1 MAYTKNMTV
10 GKPFPIIF
18 GYFIPVLC
26 STIFQQLYSMV
37 DTIIVGKAIND
48 MALAAVGATGAITFF
63 IFGFIM
69 GLGNGM
75 AVLMSQAFGSGDYSY
90 LRKTITMGFISCGF
104 VAVVVAGI
112 SLVVIKPVLVMLNT
126 SSIILDDALLYVS
139 IIILGIPLTL
149 VYNCLSGIL
158 SALGDS
164 RTPLIAV
171 IISSII
177 NVVLDIVFIVIFG
190 MGVEGAAFATLIA
203 QVLSGVFC
211 FIKVKKIPYVHLKK
225 EDWKLDFSL
234 IWNQFRIG
242 VPVAFM
248 NSVTA
253 IGCLILQYFVNIL
266 GVNYT
271 AAYTACSKV
280 TQFMTYPG
288 TAVGAAMS
296 VYAGQNLGAGEIGRI
311 KEGIKCSSKITLVIT
326 AFTSAFLIFA
336 PRAMASVVLTDPEII
351 ELSVNFLR
359 ISGAMGWS
367 ISMLFVVRN
376 ALQGMGF
383 TVVPMISGFLELA
396 ARVIAVLAFSSALG
410 YTSIAIAETSAWCS
424 AFLLNGIFLLIK
436 LKKLQKEKEKELQV
450 NA

>member
-37 DTIIVGKAIND
+37 DTIIVGKGIDD
-48 MALAAVGATGAITFF
+48 MALAAVGATGAVTFF

-75 AVLMSQAFGSGDYSY
+75 AVLMAQAFGAEDYSQ
-90 LRKTITMGFISCGF
+90 LRKTITMGIVSCGT
-104 VAVVVAGI
+104 VAIAVMVL
-112 SLVVIKPVLVMLNT
+112 SLVAIKPVLLLLNT
-126 SSIILDDALLYVS
+126 SPLILDDALTYV
-139 IIILGIPLTL
+139 IIIIAGIPLTL
-149 VYNCLSGIL
+149 VYNCLGAIL
-158 SALGDS
+158 GALGDS

-171 IISSII
+171 IISSLI
-177 NVVLDIVFIVIFG
+177 NVVLDIAFIMGLG
-190 MGVEGAAFATLIA
+190 MGVEGAAIATLIA
-203 QVLSGVFC
+203 QVISGIFC
-211 FIKVKKIPYVHLKK
+211 FIKLYKIPYVHLKA

-234 IWNQFRIG
+234 IFVQFRIG

-253 IGCLILQYFVNIL
+253 VGCILLQYFVNMF

-280 TQFMTYPG
+280 SQFMTYPG

-296 VYAGQNLGAGEIGRI
+296 VFAGQNLGAQKIDRI
-311 KEGIKCSSKITLVIT
+311 WEGIKCSSAITLVIT
-326 AFTSAFLIFA
+326 AFTSALLIFA
-336 PRAMASVVLTDPEII
+336 PRAMASVVLSDPAII
-351 ELSVNFLR
+351 ELSVDYLK
-359 ISGAMGWS
+359 ICGIMGWS

-383 TVVPMISGFLELA
+383 TVVPMMSGFLELL
-396 ARVIAVLAFSSALG
+396 ARVAVILSLAASLG
-410 YTSIAIAETSAWCS
+410 YTAVAIAETSAWFS
-424 AFLLNGIFLLIK
+424 AFVLNGVFLFIK
-436 LKKLQKEKEKELQV
+436 LRKLRKAYSHVCIER
-450 NA
+450 

>member
-37 DTIIVGKAIND
+37 DTIIVGKGIDD

-75 AVLMSQAFGSGDYSY
+75 AVLMAQAFGAEDYNQ
-90 LRKTITMGFISCGF
+90 LRKTITMGLISCGT
-104 VAVVVAGI
+104 VAIVVMVL
-112 SLVVIKPVLVMLNT
+112 SLVAIKPVLLLLNT
-126 SSIILDDALLYVS
+126 SPVILDDALTYV
-139 IIILGIPLTL
+139 IIIIAGIPLTL
-149 VYNCLSGIL
+149 IYNCLGAIL
-158 SALGDS
+158 GALGDS

-171 IISSII
+171 IISSLI
-177 NVVLDIVFIVIFG
+177 NVVLDIAFIMGLG
-190 MGVEGAAFATLIA
+190 MGVEGAAIATLIA

-211 FIKVKKIPYVHLKK
+211 FIKLYKIPYVHLKA
-225 EDWKLDFSL
+225 EDWKVDFTL
-234 IWNQFRIG
+234 IFAQFRIG

-253 IGCLILQYFVNIL
+253 IGCLLLQYFVNMF

-280 TQFMTYPG
+280 SQFMTYPG

-296 VYAGQNLGAGEIGRI
+296 VFAGQNLGAQKIDRI
-311 KEGIKCSSKITLVIT
+311 WEGIKCSGAITLVIT
-326 AFTSAFLIFA
+326 AFTSALLLFA
-336 PRAMASVVLTDPEII
+336 PRTMASIVLSDPAII
-351 ELSVNFLR
+351 ELSVDYLK
-359 ISGAMGWS
+359 ICGIMGWS

-383 TVVPMISGFLELA
+383 TVVPMLSGFLELL
-396 ARVIAVLAFSSALG
+396 ARVAVILSLAASLG
-410 YTSIAIAETSAWCS
+410 YTAVAIAETSAWFS
-424 AFLLNGIFLLIK
+424 AFILNGVFLFIK
-436 LKKLQKEKEKELQV
+436 LKKLRKAYSHVCIER
-450 NA
+450 

>member
-37 DTIIVGKAIND
+37 DTIIVGKGIDD

-75 AVLMSQAFGSGDYSY
+75 AVLMSQAFGAGDYNQ
-90 LRKTITMGFISCGF
+90 LRKTITMGFVSCGS
-104 VAVVVAGI
+104 VAIIVMVL
-112 SLVVIKPVLVMLNT
+112 SLTVIKPVMVMLNT
-126 SSIILDDALLYVS
+126 SELILDDALLYVS
-139 IIILGIPLTL
+139 IIIVGIPLTL

-158 SALGDS
+158 GALGDS

-171 IISSII
+171 VIASII
-177 NVVLDIVFIVIFG
+177 NVILDIVFIMGLG
-190 MGVEGAAFATLIA
+190 MGVEGAAIATLIA
-203 QVLSGVFC
+203 QVMSGVFC
-211 FIKVKKIPYVHLKK
+211 YIKLRKITYVHLKK

-234 IWNQFRIG
+234 IWAQFRIG

-253 IGCLILQYFVNIL
+253 VGCLLLQYFVNMF

-280 TQFMTYPG
+280 SQFMTYPG

-296 VYAGQNLGAGEIGRI
+296 VFAGQNLGAGHIDRI
-311 KEGIKCSSKITLVIT
+311 KEGIKCSAGITLVIT
-326 AFTSAFLIFA
+326 VFTSAFLILM
-336 PRAMASVVLTDPEII
+336 PRAMASIVLTDPAII
-351 ELSVNFLR
+351 ELSVDFLR
-359 ISGAMGWS
+359 ICGIMGWS
-367 ISMLFVVRN
+367 ISLLFVVRN

-383 TVVPMISGFLELA
+383 TVVPMMSGFLELV
-396 ARVIAVLAFSSALG
+396 ARVVMILSFAGTLG
-410 YTSIAIAETSAWCS
+410 YTAVAIAETSAWFS
-424 AFLLNGIFLLIK
+424 AFVLNGVFLFVK
-436 LKKLQKEKEKELQV
+436 LKKLSKKKESM
-450 NA
+450 A

>member
-37 DTIIVGKAIND
+37 DTIIVGKGIDD

-75 AVLMSQAFGSGDYSY
+75 AVLMSQAFGAGDYNQ
-90 LRKTITMGFISCGF
+90 LRKTITMGFISCGA
-104 VAVVVAGI
+104 VAIVVMI
-112 SLVVIKPVLVMLNT
+112 LSLVAIRPMLVMLNT
-126 SSIILDDALLYVS
+126 SPVILDDALLYVS
-139 IIILGIPLTL
+139 IIIAGIPLTL
-149 VYNCLSGIL
+149 IYNCLSAIL

-164 RTPLIAV
+164 KTPLIAV

-177 NVVLDIVFIVIFG
+177 NVVLDIAFIMGLG
-190 MGVEGAAFATLIA
+190 MGVEGAAIATLIA

-211 FIKVKKIPYVHLKK
+211 FVKLYKIPYVHLKR

-234 IWNQFRIG
+234 IWSQFRIG

-253 IGCLILQYFVNIL
+253 IGCLLLQYFVNMF

-280 TQFMTYPG
+280 SQFMTYPG

-296 VYAGQNLGAGEIGRI
+296 VFAGQNLGAEKIDRI
-311 KEGIKCSSKITLVIT
+311 WEGIKCSTKITLVMT
-326 AFTSAFLIFA
+326 VFTSALLLFA
-336 PRAMASVVLTDPEII
+336 PRTMASIVLSDPEII
-351 ELSVNFLR
+351 ELSVDFLR
-359 ISGAMGWS
+359 ICGIMGWS

-383 TVVPMISGFLELA
+383 TVVPMLSGFLELI
-396 ARVIAVLAFSSALG
+396 ARVVAILSLASSLG
-410 YTSIAIAETSAWCS
+410 YTAVAIAETSAWFS
-424 AFLLNGIFLLIK
+424 AFVLNGIFLLIK
-436 LKKLQKEKEKELQV
+436 LKKLRKKYILQE
-450 NA
+450 NI

>member
-37 DTIIVGKAIND
+37 DTIIVGKGIDD

-75 AVLMSQAFGSGDYSY
+75 AVLMSQAFGAGDYNK
-90 LRKTITMGFISCGF
+90 LRKTITMGFISCGT
-104 VAVVVAGI
+104 VAIVVMLL

-126 SSIILDDALLYVS
+126 SPVILEDALLYIS
-139 IIILGIPLTL
+139 IIIVGIPLTL
-149 VYNCLSGIL
+149 VYNCLSAIL

-177 NVVLDIVFIVIFG
+177 NVVLDIVFIMGLG
-190 MGVEGAAFATLIA
+190 MGVEGAAIATLIA
-203 QVLSGVFC
+203 QMLSGIFC
-211 FIKVKKIPYVHLKK
+211 FIKLCKIPYVHLKK
-225 EDWKLDFSL
+225 EDWRLDFSL
-234 IWNQFRIG
+234 IWRQFRIG

-253 IGCLILQYFVNIL
+253 VGCLLLQYFVNMF

-271 AAYTACSKV
+271 AAYTACSKIS
-280 TQFMTYPG
+280 QFMTIPG

-296 VYAGQNLGAGEIGRI
+296 VFAGQNLGAGKIDRIG
-311 KEGIKCSSKITLVIT
+311 EGIKCSTKITLVMT
-326 AFTSAFLIFA
+326 AFTSALLLFV
-336 PRAMASVVLTDPEII
+336 PRAMASILLSDPAII
-351 ELSVNFLR
+351 ELSIDFLR
-359 ISGAMGWS
+359 ICGVMGWS
-367 ISMLFVVRN
+367 IAMLFVVRN

-383 TVVPMISGFLELA
+383 TVVPMISGFLELV
-396 ARVIAVLAFSSALG
+396 ARVAMILTFASSLG
-410 YTSIAIAETSAWCS
+410 YTAVAFAETSAWFS
-424 AFLLNGIFLLIK
+424 ALVLNGIFLFIK
-436 LKKLQKEKEKELQV
+436 LRKLREKRDE
-450 NA
+450 